1 MEYTAAHRYAL
12 IIETE
17 NNLKY
22 YYDKDNG
29 CLTLLR
35 ENEKEKKCSLPALD
49 YLTSNFSNIETFGKT
64 YGLNDKIK
72 KIYIKYIYKGDKY
85 LAPVF
90 NNEVWAHISISYNG
104 KEINFKDQVNL
115 KAFNDVYFELCNV
128 NSNFAN
134 IIINNP
140 TKSVRICDK
149 AREEIIS
156 LVAHERAI
164 NNKMNDGFIKDN
176 IYFSDKSGF
185 YSDLRKRLS
194 NYKDFRS
201 IYLNYCKYI
210 NKNEEKVQTE
220 GQEKKKVLIPP
231 MQISMFD

>member
-1 MEYTAAHRYAL
+1 MEYNSAPRYAL
-12 IIETE
+12 IIETM
-17 NNLKY
+17 NNHTY
-22 YYDKDNG
+22 CYDKDNK

-35 ENEKEKKCSLPALD
+35 ENDKEKKCSLPALD
-49 YLTSNFSNIETFGKT
+49 YLTSLFTDVNTFGMT
-64 YGLNDKIK
+64 YGLNEEIK
-72 KIYIKYIYKGDKY
+72 KIYIKYNYMGDKY

-90 NNEVWAHISISYNG
+90 NNQTWSYIALSYNG
-104 KEINFKDQVNL
+104 KEIDFKDQINL
-115 KAFNDVYFELCNV
+115 RAFNEVYFELCNV
-128 NSNFAN
+128 NSDFAN
-134 IIINNP
+134 IVINNP
-140 TKSVRICDK
+140 SKSVRICNKTRD
-149 AREEIIS
+149 EIIS

-164 NNKMNDGFIKDN
+164 NSKTNDGFIKDY

-220 GQEKKKVLIPP
+220 EQEKKKVLIPP